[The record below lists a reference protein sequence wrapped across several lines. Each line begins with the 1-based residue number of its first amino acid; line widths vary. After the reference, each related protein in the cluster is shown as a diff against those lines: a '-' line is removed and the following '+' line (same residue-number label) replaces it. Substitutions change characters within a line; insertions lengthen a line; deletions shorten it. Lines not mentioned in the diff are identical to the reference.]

1 MGIRAGGFG
10 FGAVSRMTDLT
21 PPFGAYRLPAWA
33 ERTRRLGER
42 APSGRMGMHAASVL
56 RRISLMGGSE
66 PYDVEVWPG
75 VNARIYPSDNRC
87 EKRVFCAPHLW
98 DLAELQALERALAAA
113 PTGHNFAFL
122 DLGANV
128 GFYSLY
134 LDAAARRTGRT
145 ARIVAAE
152 PDSENRRRLTE
163 NAAAS
168 RADFV
173 EIVPVALGARA
184 GRARMTAPGRNRGE
198 IRLDARAETGEV
210 EVITALA
217 LAQRAGLS
225 HIDAMKLDLEGQ
237 DEAVLDAFF
246 RDAPVSLHPG
256 LLIVET
262 SGETGSRIGDLAQ
275 ARSYRRLATTRTNA
289 IFQRSAGAA

>member
-1 MGIRAGGFG
+1 
-10 FGAVSRMTDLT
+10 MTELN
-21 PPFGAYRLPAWA
+21 PPFGAYRLPGWA
-33 ERTRRLGER
+33 ERTRRLGAR

-56 RRISLMGGSE
+56 RRISLMGGRE
-66 PYDVEVWPG
+66 PYDIEVWPG
-75 VNARIYPSDNRC
+75 VNARVHPSDNRC

-98 DLAELQALERALAAA
+98 DFAELQALERTLAAA
-113 PTGHNFAFL
+113 PAGRAFTFL

-134 LDAAARRTGRT
+134 LDAAARRVGRA

-152 PDSENRRRLTE
+152 PDAENRRRLAQ

-168 RADFV
+168 GAGFV
-173 EIVPVALGARA
+173 EILPVALGARP

-198 IRLDARAETGEV
+198 IRLDDRAGTGDV
-210 EVITALA
+210 EVVTALA

-246 RDAPVSLHPG
+246 REAPVSLRPG

-262 SGETGSRIGDLAQ
+262 SGESGARIAALADGNG
-275 ARSYRRLATTRTNA
+275 YRRGGTTRTNA
-289 IFQRSAGAA
+289 IFHLDAGTA